1 MWLEQGWEMAVSF
14 NLEKYLLSQFW
25 VFVLQQLQVIIVL
38 MEFET
43 LFFWGGLF
51 DSMKYNIIYHV
62 LKKTRK
68 KVK

>member
-1 MWLEQGWEMAVSF
+1 M
-14 NLEKYLLSQFW
+14 
-25 VFVLQQLQVIIVL
+25 LQQLQVIIVL

-62 LKKTRK
+62 LKKQGK
-68 KVK
+68 KLN

>member
-1 MWLEQGWEMAVSF
+1 M
-14 NLEKYLLSQFW
+14 
-25 VFVLQQLQVIIVL
+25 LQQLQVIIVF

-43 LFFWGGLF
+43 LFFLGGLF